1 MGVSVREYARRRG
14 VSHTAVRKAVLAG
27 RIPQEADG
35 SIDPTKADAAWA
47 AETNPARNSKAQDQP
62 VPVPLPQAAIAQTSG
77 TGPSFAQA
85 RAMHEFAK
93 AQRARIQVDRLKEK
107 VVERARASALVFK
120 LARQERDS
128 WITWPARVAA
138 QMAAEVGIDVHL
150 MQNLLEAH
158 VRSHLEELSEIEPSF
173 R

>member
-1 MGVSVREYARRRG
+1 
-14 VSHTAVRKAVLAG
+14 
-27 RIPQEADG
+27 
-35 SIDPTKADAAWA
+35 
-47 AETNPARNSKAQDQP
+47 
-62 VPVPLPQAAIAQTSG
+62 
-77 TGPSFAQA
+77 
-85 RAMHEFAK
+85 MHEFAK

-107 VVERARASALVFK
+107 VVERAKASALVFK

-138 QMAAEVGIDVHL
+138 QMAAEAGIDVHL

-158 VRSHLEELSEIEPSF
+158 VRSHLEELSEIEPNF

>member
-62 VPVPLPQAAIAQTSG
+62 VPAPLPQAAIAQTTG

-93 AQRARIQVDRLKEK
+93 AQRA
-107 VVERARASALVFK
+107 
-120 LARQERDS
+120 
-128 WITWPARVAA
+128 
-138 QMAAEVGIDVHL
+138 
-150 MQNLLEAH
+150 H
-158 VRSHLEELSEIEPSF
+158 V
-173 R
+173 